1 MSMISKIFLVLI
13 SVAALTVTP
22 AIVNAEQEDDL
33 DEQELADDIGVRI
46 YRNPEERREAGLG
59 TEVYPGIVISGLV
72 EVEKTK
78 VNENFSGVSGI
89 STTEPTSLSLQLA
102 AEVEINEFLKAEL
115 IYEYE
120 KDGDEE
126 LARWDEAFLEFEL
139 GKTGVSIGR
148 FNVPFGEYYSHM
160 PSGPLLEFGE
170 TRGDAL
176 VIDYSPTENFEI
188 AIFGFDSQ
196 FQTET
201 GSASDWDWG
210 AQLEYTN
217 ESESIVIGA
226 SYLSDLA
233 EAEEQLLELDEGR
246 YENRVDALSAYA
258 LFGFESFEVT
268 LEWLTALDNF
278 SDLDPEFDKPSAW
291 NFETAWFLGDRWQ
304 FALRYEQSD
313 ELEEEPE
320 IQYGAGITW
329 RPSTLF
335 TISVDYLRGE
345 FAPNFAFNDDDIE
358 LKSRNQVAIQ
368 LAIEL

>member
-1 MSMISKIFLVLI
+1 MSMISKICFVLI
-13 SVAALTVTP
+13 SVAALTGTP

-139 GKTGVSIGR
+139 
-148 FNVPFGEYYSHM
+148 
-160 PSGPLLEFGE
+160 
-170 TRGDAL
+170 
-176 VIDYSPTENFEI
+176 EI

-291 NFETAWFLGDRWQ
+291 NFETAWFLEDRWQ

-329 RPSTLF
+329 RPSTLL
-335 TISVDYLRGE
+335 TIS
-345 FAPNFAFNDDDIE
+345 E
-358 LKSRNQVAIQ
+358 L
-368 LAIEL
+368 